1 MRRKITL
8 ILIIVVCYLLQSTVF
23 QAIDFA
29 GITPNLMIIIVSS
42 VGFMWGRKEGMFVG
56 IICGLLID
64 IFCGFYLGVYALLYM
79 YIGYING
86 FFQKRFYPDDIK
98 LPMILISA
106 SDIVCNL
113 VIYLIMFLLRGR
125 FDFLYYLKAIIIPEF
140 IYTMVISIFL
150 YYVLLK
156 ICQGVETYEKRRAK
170 KFDL

>member
-8 ILIIVVCYLLQSTVF
+8 ILIIIICYLLQSTVF
-23 QAIDFA
+23 QAFDFA

-86 FFQKRFYPDDIK
+86 FFHKRFY
-98 LPMILISA
+98 
-106 SDIVCNL
+106 
-113 VIYLIMFLLRGR
+113 
-125 FDFLYYLKAIIIPEF
+125 
-140 IYTMVISIFL
+140 
-150 YYVLLK
+150 
-156 ICQGVETYEKRRAK
+156 
-170 KFDL
+170 